1 MSYIT
6 TYTRKHFDPIA
17 PDASLIDIRDVAH
30 ALSLT
35 CRGNGHVKS
44 FFSVGQHCLNC
55 AREAVLRGYP
65 KRLALACLIH
75 DASEAYMSDVPR
87 PFKQVLPE
95 YREAE
100 DRLLALIYEK
110 FLGSPISGE
119 EEALI
124 KQIDDDMLYFDLLVL
139 LDEKMDCE
147 EPKLKINLSYD
158 FVPFKQVEREYL
170 ELFEELKA

>member
-65 KRLALACLIH
+65 KRLVLACLIH

-100 DRLLALIYEK
+100 ESLLALIYEK
-110 FLGSPISGE
+110 FLGSSLSGE

-139 LDEKMDCE
+139 LDEKMDRE

-158 FVPFKQVEREYL
+158 FVPFEQVEREYL
-170 ELFEELKA
+170 ELFEELKM

>member
-1 MSYIT
+1 
-6 TYTRKHFDPIA
+6 
-17 PDASLIDIRDVAH
+17 
-30 ALSLT
+30 
-35 CRGNGHVKS
+35 
-44 FFSVGQHCLNC
+44 
-55 AREAVLRGYP
+55 
-65 KRLALACLIH
+65 
-75 DASEAYMSDVPR
+75 MSDVPR

-110 FLGSPISGE
+110 FLGSPLSGE

-139 LDEKMDCE
+139 LDEKMDRE

-158 FVPFKQVEREYL
+158 FVPFEQVEREYL